1 MAKKKRRTTRR
12 SRKSAKNSKNPPDR
26 IIIFFTIGMALL
38 GLLMIFDASVYQ
50 ANNVFKNQFHFV
62 LLQSVWL
69 IVSLIPAV
77 AIILWDYKKFC
88 KLAFPALIVNIVLL
102 IAVLIFGVKLGGSKR
117 WFLIGPIPVQPA
129 ELIKPVFIMYLATW
143 LSKAEPKVSRS
154 TIGLKKQF
162 QQKLTQFLL
171 ILSVILLLVLFEP
184 DLGTTM
190 ILGATAF
197 GMFFLSGTNKIHR
210 RGTIQVL
217 IIFLVVAAIAALLES
232 YRIVRIKTFFQLLTT
247 GEVADPWGE
256 GYQMNQVLIGIG
268 SGGFWGKGFGQSRQ
282 KFGYLV
288 ENTAFTDSIF
298 AIILEE
304 LGMISG
310 ILILAA
316 WGIFLWRSY
325 VVYQKTSDKQ
335 GKLLAGG
342 IGIWLTMQALMNIG
356 ANVGLIPLTGIPLPL
371 LTYGGS
377 GTLVAITGIA
387 ILLNV
392 SRSKN

>member
-1 MAKKKRRTTRR
+1 MVKKRTAKSRTR
-12 SRKSAKNSKNPPDR
+12 SKSTKTGKPDK
-26 IIIFFTIGMALL
+26 ILIYFTIGMALF

-50 ANNVFKNQFHFV
+50 ANTVFHNQFHFV
-62 LLQSVWL
+62 LLQSIWL
-69 IVSLIPAV
+69 IIGLIPAI

-88 KLAFPALIVNIVLL
+88 KLAFPALIVNIILL
-102 IAVLIFGVKLGGSKR
+102 IAVLLIGIKLGGSKR
-117 WFLIGPIPVQPA
+117 WFLIGPIPIQPA
-129 ELIKPVFIMYLATW
+129 ELIKPIFIMYLATW
-143 LSKAEPKVSRS
+143 LSKTEPKRS
-154 TIGLKKQF
+154 NSSEGLKKQF
-162 QQKLTQFLL
+162 QQKLTQFLV

-217 IIFLVVAAIAALLES
+217 IIFVIIAGVAALLKS

-316 WGIFLWRSY
+316 WGVFLWRTY
-325 VVYQKTSDKQ
+325 VIYQNTNDKQ

-342 IGIWLTMQALMNIG
+342 IGIWLTLQALMNIG

-377 GTLVAITGIA
+377 GTLVAIIGIA
-387 ILLNV
+387 TLLNI
-392 SRSKN
+392 SKPANL